1 MRKILAISALALSMT
16 SLIIG
21 CKKEY
26 DLLASADA
34 VPSDKAFVKITH
46 ASAYAVI
53 DSVQVKINDQRV
65 SNSIRYTTP
74 YPGGG
79 LNTGGSSWP
88 LYLAVKPGDLK
99 LGFSVPKKLTNLDSF
114 LLFSTTV
121 NLEAGKHYTVY
132 TADTS
137 IKTQTVVVTENITP
151 APNGV
156 SRYKFINLIPN
167 QPFVDLY
174 FADQL
179 VASNIAYK
187 SVSTEFTL
195 AKGTIG
201 KFAIRTAGSASTS
214 TPIATYPTDNT
225 NHTIP
230 NQSIFTVFSRGF
242 TGSTGN
248 RAPAVSLLYN

>member
-1 MRKILAISALALSMT
+1 MRKILKISALALSIT
-16 SLIIG
+16 ALVAG

-26 DLLASADA
+26 NLLASADA
-34 VPSDKAFVKITH
+34 VPADKAFVKITH

-53 DSVQVKINDQRV
+53 DSVQIKINDVRV

-88 LYLAVKPGDLK
+88 LYLGVNPGDLK

-114 LLFSTTV
+114 LLYSTTIK
-121 NLEAGKHYTVY
+121 LDAGKHYTVY

-137 IKTQTVVVTENITP
+137 IKTQTIVVTENITP
-151 APNGV
+151 APKGF

-187 SVSTEFTL
+187 SVSEEFTI
-195 AKGTIG
+195 AATTVG
-201 KFAIRTAGSASTS
+201 KWAIRTAGSSSTS

-230 NQSIFTVFSRGF
+230 NQNIFTVFSRGY
-242 TGSTGN
+242 TGATGN